1 MIFHAVTK
9 NSPAPA
15 SVMCNSSLASSNP
28 QGDYAM
34 KKRSLKDMR
43 LALSVNRQGPTIG
56 FAVPIPAMVKI
67 LSGSIFRYS
76 YQAALR
82 RSVGR

>member
-1 MIFHAVTK
+1 
-9 NSPAPA
+9 
-15 SVMCNSSLASSNP
+15 
-28 QGDYAM
+28 M
-34 KKRSLKDMR
+34 KKRSLKYMR

-56 FAVPIPAMVKI
+56 FTVPIPAMIKI

-82 RSVGR
+82 HSAAR